1 MMSKTGAAA
10 GVGELWFRK
19 LSENLPA
26 AIYVADA
33 EDRFVWFNRA
43 MSELV
48 GGDLPE
54 SAALNLLL
62 PDGTPLPRDAWPMTH
77 ARVERREVGG
87 LEILIEKA
95 DGRRTPVI
103 FYSKPYHDDSGT
115 FAGTINL
122 LTDIS
127 NRKESEAAS
136 RAKLSQL
143 IHREKNE
150 IQTIQSLLS
159 GAQREAT
166 HPEAKELLAGVARR
180 VAAVAA
186 AQTAIGHADAGSFE
200 AQGLLQAVG
209 QNASQS
215 FGTKLDLEVGSS
227 SAVLPVRAAAPL
239 AIIASELIGNAVQH
253 ARGDRSRVAV
263 RLDLHSVDGE
273 SLLTVKDDGPG
284 FEPAP
289 VKHRASG
296 LGLVEALARQLGG
309 KLDVTRQQ
317 GTCCAVRF
325 NLR

>member
-1 MMSKTGAAA
+1 MSKSAASA
-10 GVGELWFRK
+10 GDGELRFRK
-19 LSENLPA
+19 LFENLPA
-26 AIYVADA
+26 AAYVADA
-33 EDRFVWFNRA
+33 DGKLVCSNPA
-43 MSELV
+43 MSELA
-48 GGDLPE
+48 GGDLAQDIVL
-54 SAALNLLL
+54 SLLL
-62 PDGTPLPRDAWPMTH
+62 PDGTPLPRDAWPMTR
-77 ARVERREVGG
+77 APLEQREASG
-87 LEILIEKA
+87 LEVLIESP

-103 FYSKPYHDDSGT
+103 VYCKSYQDDSGA

-122 LTDIS
+122 FANIS

-136 RAKLSQL
+136 RARLSQL

-166 HPEAKELLAGVARR
+166 HPEAKDLLAGVARR
-180 VAAVAA
+180 IAAVAA
-186 AQTAIGHADAGSFE
+186 AQSAIVHTEAGSFA
-200 AQGLLQAVG
+200 AQALLQQVG

-215 FGTKLDLEVGSS
+215 FGPKLDLEVSS
-227 SAVLPVRAAAPL
+227 STAVLPVRAAVPL

-253 ARGDRSRVAV
+253 AKGERNRVAV
-263 RLDLHSVDGE
+263 RLDLQSENGE

-284 FEPAP
+284 FQPAP

-309 KLDVTRQQ
+309 KLEVTTQK

-325 NLR
+325 AAR

>member
-1 MMSKTGAAA
+1 MGKSAA
-10 GVGELWFRK
+10 GVGEGDLWFRR
-19 LSENLPA
+19 LFENLPA
-26 AIYVADA
+26 AIYVSDG
-33 EDRFVWFNRA
+33 DGRTLWSNPA
-43 MSELV
+43 MSELLGADSPDNIV
-48 GGDLPE
+48 
-54 SAALNLLL
+54 LNLLL

-87 LEILIEKA
+87 HEVLVETS

-103 FYSKPYHDDSGT
+103 VYSKPYHDDSGA

-122 LTDIS
+122 LTNIS

-136 RAKLSQL
+136 RARLSQM

-180 VAAVAA
+180 IAAVAA
-186 AQTAIGHADAGSFE
+186 AQTAIGPADGGTFE

-215 FGTKLDLEVGSS
+215 LGARLDIEIGP
-227 SAVLPVRAAAPL
+227 SAVRLPVRAAVPF

-253 ARGDRSRVAV
+253 ARGDHNRVAV
-263 RLDLHSVDGE
+263 RLDLHSADGE
-273 SLLTVKDDGPG
+273 LLLTVKDDGPG
-284 FEPAP
+284 FELAP

-309 KLDVTRQQ
+309 RLEVTTQQ
-317 GTCCAVRF
+317 GTCCIVRF
-325 NLR
+325 NPR